1 MYITKKIKIS
11 KKNNKLIE
19 TQTQKKIPFKSED
32 LTL

>member
-1 MYITKKIKIS
+1 MIYLEKIKIS